1 MPAAQGPNT
10 NSEETRLIAEIN
22 DNFRRFLT
30 GGQIVIT
37 QGVQALTKDQQ
48 IAVLRGVTNF
58 TDFNPDNDPHHEHDF
73 GAIEIDGGIKIFWKI
88 DYYDLSLTYH
98 SPDATNPKVT
108 RRVLTIMLASEY

>member
-1 MPAAQGPNT
+1 MPAAQGPNA
-10 NSEETRLIAEIN
+10 NAEESRLIAEIN

-58 TDFNPDNDPHHEHDF
+58 TDFNEDNDPHQEHDF
-73 GAIEIDGGIKIFWKI
+73 GSLEIDSIKIFWKI
-88 DYYDLSLTYH
+88 DYYDLTLTYH
-98 SPDATNPKVT
+98 SPDATDPKVT
-108 RRVLTIMLASEY
+108 RRVLCIMTASEY